1 MVYNTCILVHAEEG
15 MDVFFQRRKN
25 ACAPLRLLLAVLFSL
40 LLCCFALSA
49 QAEESVRALLIGM
62 DEFVS
67 KPSASPSSQNNVAAM
82 HKLLIS
88 FRDPVENI
96 VIPES
101 AVTDVDSFVHL
112 VQNTFDGADEDDIS
126 CLYLSTHGVYQEG
139 EEPALLLSDGTV
151 ENKLTPA
158 QLRAAFEGVPG
169 TKLIILDACN
179 SGAFIGKGMSD
190 LEQQNLFA
198 GNEFKVITSSGAM
211 EESWYWSSTEG
222 GAQGGFY
229 FTQALVQG
237 LSAAAGYPADQNRD
251 GDVTLSEL
259 YSYLLSNHAASTPQV
274 YPQTDPAVI
283 FRYDVAA
290 AQPLNMQRS
299 PIVDVTFS
307 GATLDRDTHQISIEF
322 IATRPVRVAYQ
333 IVYQRDGKWQFDKAQ
348 LIYDGAERFTAFGD
362 EPGAISAGRKVRSV
376 NLGRLGA
383 GDSGYVMVQLV
394 SIDEG
399 VLTVH
404 AGRVICVPPS
414 QGDLRLSAQVQ
425 RSFRVGGGREMPV
438 FISHDYPCAL
448 SVAVVD
454 EDGNVVHR
462 LCHRQA
468 TRPLQIDPDGSV
480 FYWNGLLKDGSPIP
494 PGTYRI
500 RVQAHMNDTSVTA
513 LSAAFTIE

>member
-1 MVYNTCILVHAEEG
+1 MHAGEG
-15 MDVFFQRRKN
+15 MDVFLNRKKN
-25 ACAPLRLLLAVLFSL
+25 ALLPLRLLLAVLFSL
-40 LLCCFALSA
+40 LLCCFAPDA
-49 QAEESVRALLIGM
+49 QAEEEVRVLLIGM

-67 KPSASPSSQNNVAAM
+67 RPSASPSSRNNVAAM
-82 HKLLIS
+82 QKLLLS
-88 FRDPVENI
+88 FRDPVESI
-96 VIPES
+96 VIPENT
-101 AVTDVDSFVHL
+101 VTDVDGFTHL
-112 VQNTFDGADEDDIS
+112 VQTAFEGADEDDVS
-126 CLYLSTHGVYQEG
+126 CLYLSTHGVYAQG

-151 ENKLTPA
+151 ENTLTPA
-158 QLRAAFEGVPG
+158 QLRAAFEGVEG

-179 SGAFIGKGMSD
+179 SGAFIGKGMSE
-190 LEQQNLFA
+190 LPGENLFA
-198 GNEFKVITSSGAM
+198 GDEFKVLTSSGAM

-251 GDVTLSEL
+251 GSVTLTEL
-259 YSYLLSNHAASTPQV
+259 YSYLLGNHAASTPQV
-274 YPQTDPAVI
+274 YPQVDATVI
-283 FRYDVAA
+283 FRYDVTA
-290 AQPLNMQRS
+290 AQPLNMERS

-307 GATLDRDTHQISIEF
+307 GATLDRDTHQISIEY

-362 EPGAISAGRKVRSV
+362 EPGAISAGRKVRTV

-404 AGRVICVPPS
+404 AGRVICVPPG
-414 QGDLRLSAQVQ
+414 QGDLRLAARVQ
-425 RSFRVGGGREMPV
+425 RSFRPGGGRELPV
-438 FISHDYPCAL
+438 FIAHDYPCTL

-454 EDGNVVHR
+454 EDGNVAHR

-468 TRPLQIDPDGSV
+468 TRPLQTDPEGSV
-480 FYWNGLLKDGSPIP
+480 FYWNGLLKDGTPVP

-500 RVQAHMNDTSVTA
+500 RVQAHMNDTAVTA
-513 LSAAFTIE
+513 LSAAFTVE